1 MKFEQQKTLKTK
13 NLENW
18 NNTLQYL
25 TSILKNK
32 KSWKLKQYLT
42 SIYTLNNSRLIIRN
56 YRSWKEVVKHFWSA
70 EIKEIST
77 QNSISSETTLQE
89 WRGVLLCHSRLR
101 MWHGHCTC
109 LSHTVAG
116 AQSLAQEL
124 PHGFGVA
131 KKKKKKGERERYTQ
145 KHHWNSSVTQ
155 WVKDPAL
162 SSLWLRSLP

>member
-101 MWHGHCTC
+101 MGWG
-109 LSHTVAG
+109 S
-116 AQSLAQEL
+116 
-124 PHGFGVA
+124 
-131 KKKKKKGERERYTQ
+131 
-145 KHHWNSSVTQ
+145 SSVTAGA
-155 WVKDPAL
+155 WVADVWVW
-162 SSLWLRSLP
+162 SLAGRTSTCHEHGQNKIKWLAFA